1 MSDLLDDPDKTPDEV
16 AEPLRRAIGERYL
29 TYALST
35 IMHRALPDARD
46 GLKPVHRRILY
57 AMRELRLGSTGGFRK
72 SAKISGDVMGNY
84 HPHGDAAIY
93 DAMARLAQDFAV
105 RYPLVDGQGNF
116 GNIDGDNPAAPRYTE
131 ARMTAVA
138 EAMLEGLA
146 ENAVDYRENYDG
158 TLTEPVVLPA
168 AFPNLL
174 ANGSSGI
181 AVGMATNIPP
191 HNIGELVE
199 ACLHLI
205 DTPDCRDDTLLNYVK
220 GPDFPT
226 GGVIVEPRENIAQAY
241 RTGRG
246 AFRLRCRWEVEDL
259 GRGQWQI
266 VVTEIPYQVQKSKLV
281 EKLAEVIQTK
291 KVPIL
296 ADIRDESADD
306 VRMILEPRSKN
317 VDPEVLMGMLYR
329 NSDLEV
335 RFSLNMNVLVDG
347 VTPKVC
353 SMKEVLRAFL
363 DFRRDVLKRRSR
375 HRMAKIDHRLEVLQG
390 LITAFVNLDR
400 VIEIIRYDDD
410 PKAALMY
417 EDWSTPHQS
426 TLSRAMDESAY
437 HSPLKG
443 VDVSALTLMADE
455 AAAATG
461 VLAESAPERQVPHSF
476 EGRENGLSDV
486 QAEAILNM
494 RLRSLRRLE
503 EEALVKERD
512 QLMKERAGLEDLL
525 EEEQL
530 QWTAI
535 ADQLRE
541 IRKTFGKGYT
551 LDGRNVGA
559 RRTTFAEAGE
569 VEDVPLEAMIDREP
583 ITVVCSQ
590 MGWIRAMTGHIDLGR
605 ELKFKDGDGPRFMFH
620 AETTDRL
627 LVFGT
632 NGRFYTLSAANL
644 PGGRGMGEPL
654 RLIVDLPNDAGIVD
668 LFIHRPGR
676 KLLVASSAG
685 DGFIV
690 GEDEVIAQT
699 RSGKQ
704 VLNVRGDARAKVC
717 EPVSGDHVAVV
728 GENRKV
734 LVFALS
740 ELPEM
745 GRGKG
750 VRLQKY
756 KDGGLSDATT
766 FALEDGLSWRDPA
779 GRTRT
784 ETDLAEWTGKRAGTG
799 RMAPRGF
806 PRDNRFT

>member
-1 MSDLLDDPDKTPDEV
+1 MSDTPERPELDDLPDMNPV
-16 AEPLRRAIGERYL
+16 EPLRRAIGERYL

-35 IMHRALPDARD
+35 IMNRALPDARD

-57 AMRELRLGSTGGFRK
+57 AMRELRLSSTGGFRK

-93 DAMARLAQDFAV
+93 DAMARLAQDFNV

-116 GNIDGDNPAAPRYTE
+116 GNIDGDNPAAARYTE
-131 ARMTAVA
+131 ARLTAAA
-138 EAMLEGLA
+138 EALMEGLT
-146 ENAVDYRENYDG
+146 ENAVDFRDNYDG

-191 HNIGELVE
+191 HNLHELID

-205 DTPDCRDDTLLNYVK
+205 KSPNARDETLLDYVP

-226 GGVIVEPRENIAQAY
+226 GGVIVEPRENIAEAY

-246 AFRLRCRWEVEDL
+246 AFRLRAKWEKEDL

-266 VVTEIPYQVQKSKLV
+266 VVTEIPYQVQKSKLI
-281 EKLAEVIQTK
+281 ERLAEVIQTK
-291 KVPIL
+291 KVPL
-296 ADIRDESADD
+296 LTDVRDESADD
-306 VRMILEPRSKN
+306 IRIVLEPRSKS
-317 VDPEVLMGMLYR
+317 VDAEVMMGMLYR
-329 NSDLEV
+329 NSDLET
-335 RFSLNMNVLVDG
+335 RFSLNMNVLIDG
-347 VTPKVC
+347 LTPQVC
-353 SMKEVLRAFL
+353 SLKEVLRAFL
-363 DFRRDVLKRRSR
+363 DHRRDVLLRRSV
-375 HRMAKIDHRLEVLQG
+375 HRMEKIDHRLEVLEG
-390 LITAFVNLDR
+390 FIIAFLNLDR
-400 VIEIIRYDDD
+400 VIDIIRYDDA
-410 PKAALMY
+410 PKDALMA
-417 EDWSTPHQS
+417 EQWGKDHV
-426 TLSRAMDESAY
+426 RARDEADY
-437 HSPLKG
+437 VSPLPAKG
-443 VDVSALTLMADE
+443 
-455 AAAATG
+455 
-461 VLAESAPERQVPHSF
+461 
-476 EGRENGLSDV
+476 EGELSDV

-503 EEALVKERD
+503 ELELLREQSALME
-512 QLMKERAGLEDLL
+512 ERAGLEDLL
-525 EEEQL
+525 DSEDL
-530 QWTAI
+530 QWKSI

-541 IRKTFGKGYT
+541 TRKQFGRDTPG
-551 LDGRNVGA
+551 GA
-559 RRTTFAEAGE
+559 RRTVFAEAGE
-569 VEDVPLEAMIDREP
+569 VAEVPMEAMIEREP
-583 ITVVCSQ
+583 ITVVCSE
-590 MGWIRAMTGHIDLGR
+590 MGWVRAMKGHIDLSQ
-605 ELKFKDGDGPRFMFH
+605 ELKFKDGDKGRFIFH

-627 LVFGT
+627 LAFGS
-632 NGRFYTLSAANL
+632 NGRFYTILAANL

-654 RLIVDLPNDAGIVD
+654 RLMVDLPNEAQIVD
-668 LFIHRPGR
+668 FFIHEPGAR
-676 KLLVASSAG
+676 LLVASSAG

-690 GEDEVIAQT
+690 SEAEIVAQT
-699 RSGKQ
+699 RAGKQ
-704 VLNVRGDARAKVC
+704 ALNVRDGVVARVC
-717 EPVSGDHVAVV
+717 RRVAGDHVAVV

-734 LVFALS
+734 LVFPVG

-745 GRGKG
+745 SRGKG

-766 FALEDGLSWRDPA
+766 FDLAQGLSWHDPA

-784 ETDLAEWTGKRAGTG
+784 ETDLSEYLAKRASAG

>member
-1 MSDLLDDPDKTPDEV
+1 MSDQADTPNIDPGEV

-57 AMRELRLGSTGGFRK
+57 AMRELRLSSTGGFRK

-116 GNIDGDNPAAPRYTE
+116 GNIDGDNPAASRYTE

-138 EAMLEGLA
+138 EALLDGLN
-146 ENAVDYRENYDG
+146 ENAVDFRDNYDG

-191 HNIGELVE
+191 HNIAELVD

-205 DTPDCRDDTLLNYVK
+205 KTPDARDDTLLNYVP

-226 GGVIVEPRENIAQAY
+226 GGVLVEGPDAIAQAY

-246 AFRLRCRWEVEDL
+246 SLRLRCAWEVEDL

-266 VVTEIPYQVQKSKLV
+266 VVSEIPYQVQKSKLI
-281 EKLAEVIQTK
+281 EKIAELIQTK
-291 KVPIL
+291 KIPIL
-296 ADIRDESADD
+296 ADVRDESADD
-306 VRMILEPRSKN
+306 VRLILEPRSKN
-317 VDPEVLMGMLYR
+317 VAPDVLMGMMFR

-335 RFSLNMNVLVDG
+335 RFSLNMNVLIDG

-363 DFRRDVLKRRSR
+363 DFRREVLIRRSE
-375 HRMAKIDHRLEVLQG
+375 HRMEKIDHRLEVLEG
-390 LITAFVNLDR
+390 LIIAFLNLDR

-410 PKAALMY
+410 PKAALMR
-417 EDWSTPHQS
+417 ENWGQTF
-426 TLSRAMDESAY
+426 TRATDESDYKTPA
-437 HSPLKG
+437 PG
-443 VDVSALTLMADE
+443 GEADGLTE
-455 AAAATG
+455 
-461 VLAESAPERQVPHSF
+461 
-476 EGRENGLSDV
+476 V
-486 QAEAILNM
+486 QTEAILNM

-503 EEALVKERD
+503 EMELLNERD
-512 QLMKERAGLEDLL
+512 KLMEERAGLEDLL
-525 EEEQL
+525 EDETL

-535 ADQLRE
+535 ADQLKDVK
-541 IRKTFGKGYT
+541 KTFGKDYAG
-551 LDGRNVGA
+551 GA
-559 RRTTFAEAGE
+559 RRTRIEEAGE
-569 VEDVPLEAMIDREP
+569 VEEVPLEAMIDKEP
-583 ITVVCSQ
+583 ITVVCSK
-590 MGWIRAMTGHIDLGR
+590 MGWIRAMSGHIDLDR
-605 ELKFKDGDGPRFMFH
+605 ELKFKDGDEGRFTFH
-620 AETTDRL
+620 AETTDKVL
-627 LVFGT
+627 LFGS
-632 NGRFYTLSAANL
+632 NGRFYTLAASNL
-644 PGGRGMGEPL
+644 PGGRGMGEPV
-654 RLIVDLPNDAGIVD
+654 RLMVDLPNEAEIVA
-668 LFIHRPGR
+668 LFIHRPGG

-685 DGFIV
+685 DGFVIA
-690 GEDEVIAQT
+690 EDDAIAQT
-699 RSGKQ
+699 RTGRQ
-704 VLNVRGDARAKVC
+704 VLNVKDTIRAVVC
-717 EPVSGDHVAVV
+717 KPVEGDHVACV

-734 LVFALS
+734 LIFPLS

-750 VRLQKY
+750 VRLQRY

-766 FALEDGLSWRDPA
+766 FTLADGLSWLDPA

-784 ETDLAEWTGKRAGTG
+784 EHALAEWVAKRASAG

-806 PRDNRFT
+806 PRDNTFT